1 MFVRLPVRLWAG
13 AAVAAVGLLI
23 ATPAAAQIEPCPEPA
38 KLPPAGSPPVLR
50 CTQLIAHPVNE
61 TVVEGETYNYY
72 VKSKP
77 SDPANDKWTPYSE
90 DAIRADFWSLW
101 RAGFLDNLWV
111 EVLDEPYA
119 NGVMGEHVVFHIEER
134 SRVKVVDY
142 VPAKGT
148 GKLRVDLSKI
158 EDTLKEKGVSVHLD
172 SFVDQATIRR
182 VKGVIH
188 DLYAEKGYDGV
199 TVTPEI
205 IPMEGGPK
213 LVRLSFSID
222 EGPKY
227 QIKEVVF
234 QGNHAFSNDK
244 LAAQLKD
251 NKPKSWLS
259 FITEAGK
266 YQEAKFADDA
276 QKVVDFYREN
286 GYAKVRVGNPQVEVI
301 STSTDG
307 KTRDIRLVI
316 PVDEDRRYKVGKFD
330 IADAKALQADG
341 LRALFKVNEGDYFDM
356 KKLQKGMDKAKE
368 AYGTYGFMEFTPEPE
383 LCFHGTNCETGE
395 PEGPQPGPPV
405 VDITMRMNEGKQYF
419 VNRITFVGNTT
430 THDNVI
436 RRELRVA
443 EGGLF
448 NTEALKESIRR
459 LNQLGYFKPLEKSED
474 IGVTPTPGQ
483 DGRVD
488 IKLKVQ
494 EQNRNQ
500 LSFGAGVS
508 QFDGFF
514 GQLAFQTANFLGRGE
529 TVGISLQKGSQAEN
543 YQISFQEP
551 YMWDRPITMGVD
563 LYTRQYIFPSQYTQ
577 AEKGGN
583 TVLGLPVKAYT
594 RLFLTYSYTVVEV
607 FNISPLYLSPA
618 VLASSPYLR
627 DSLLID
633 EGGHRTV
640 SKISP
645 SLVFNTVNAP
655 IFPTA
660 GTRYTLGFGF
670 AGLGGDTQYWSTQ
683 LEGIWFH
690 RLTNRMSYGLRAQG
704 QYIRPFGDTSV
715 LPIFEKYFL
724 GGEYSVR
731 GFDIRTIGP
740 RDPTSNLVVG
750 GNKSLNFNAEYYI
763 NIANPVRL
771 VAFFDAG
778 QVQDV
783 GQSFVWKEPVLSRV
797 GTITPVLYDA
807 FAPILGLAST
817 TPPPPIPTVQ
827 TGETLAF
834 KTSTGLE
841 LRFFMPVINVPFR
854 LISSWNP
861 SRTNVLN
868 NNLQPTARFTFRFAV
883 GTTF

>member
-1 MFVRLPVRLWAG
+1 M
-13 AAVAAVGLLI
+13 VAAGLLL
-23 ATPAAAQIEPCPEPA
+23 AAPAAAQVEPCPAPE
-38 KLPPAGSPPVLR
+38 KLPPAGSPPLVR
-50 CTQLIAHPVNE
+50 CTQLVAHPVNE
-61 TVVEGETYNYY
+61 TIVEQDTYRYY
-72 VKSKP
+72 IKTRGSVPK
-77 SDPANDKWTPYSE
+77 DDKWVPYNE

-101 RAGFLDNLWV
+101 RAGFLDNLWI
-111 EVLDEPYA
+111 EVIDEPYE
-119 NGVMGEHVVFHIEER
+119 NGVMGEHVIFHIEER

-142 VPAKGT
+142 VPKQGT
-148 GKLRVDLSKI
+148 GKLRVEVSKI
-158 EDTLKEKGVSVHLD
+158 EDAMKGKGISVHLD
-172 SFVDQATIRR
+172 SFVDQSTIRR

-199 TVTPEI
+199 TVDPQI
-205 IPMEGGPK
+205 VPMEGGPK
-213 LVRLSFSID
+213 LVRLSFVID

-234 QGNHAFSNDK
+234 DGNHAFSDSK
-244 LAAQLKD
+244 LASQMKD
-251 NKPKSWLS
+251 NKPKGWLS
-259 FITEAGK
+259 FVTEAGK

-286 GYAKVRVGNPQVEVI
+286 GYAKARVGNPQVETI
-301 STSTDG
+301 STSKDG
-307 KTRDIRLVI
+307 KTRDIRLRI
-316 PVDEDRRYKVGKFD
+316 PVDEDRRYKVGKFEV
-330 IADAKALQADG
+330 ADAKALKPEG
-341 LRALFKVNEGDYFDM
+341 LRELFKVHEGDYFNM
-356 KKLQKGMDKAKE
+356 KQMQKGMDKAKE
-368 AYGTYGFMEFTPEPE
+368 AYGSFGYMEFVAEPE
-383 LCFHGTNCETGE
+383 LCFKGTNCETGE

-405 VDITMRMNEGKQYF
+405 VDVTMRMNEGKQYF

-459 LNQLGYFKPLEKSED
+459 LNQLGYFKPLEKAED
-474 IGVTPTPGQ
+474 IGVTPAPGQ
-483 DGRVD
+483 DARVD

-500 LSFGAGVS
+500 LAFGAGVS

-514 GQLAFQTANFLGRGE
+514 GQLSFQTANFLGRGE
-529 TVGISLQKGSQAEN
+529 TVGISLQKGSQAQN
-543 YQISFQEP
+543 YQVSFSEP
-551 YMWDRPITMGVD
+551 YMFDRPITLGLD
-563 LYTRQYIFPSQYTQ
+563 LYTRQYNFPNQYTQ
-577 AEKGGN
+577 SEKGGS
-583 TVLGLPVKAYT
+583 TTFGLPVRAYT
-594 RLFLTYSYTVVEV
+594 RAFLTYSYTRVEV
-607 FNISPLYLSPA
+607 FNISPAYLSPA

-633 EGGHRTV
+633 QGGHRTV

-655 IFPTA
+655 IFPSA
-660 GTRYTLGFGF
+660 GTRYTLA
-670 AGLGGDTQYWSTQ
+670 AGLAGVGGDTQYWSTQ
-683 LEGIWFH
+683 FEGIWYH
-690 RLTNRMSYGLRAQG
+690 PVTRRMSYGLRAQA
-704 QYIRPFGDTSV
+704 QYIRPYGDTSI

-740 RDPTSNLVVG
+740 RDPASNLVVG
-750 GNKSLNFNAEYYI
+750 GNKTLNFNAEYYI
-763 NIANPVRL
+763 NIAGPVRL
-771 VAFFDAG
+771 VAFWDAG

-783 GQSFVWKEPVLSRV
+783 GQSFRWMEPLTTRV
-797 GTITPVLYDA
+797 VPTEPILFDP
-807 FAPILGLAST
+807 FAPLTGLSST
-817 TPPPPIPTVQ
+817 TPTTVETVQ
-827 TGETLAF
+827 IGDVHAF

-841 LRFFMPVINVPFR
+841 LRFFMPVLNVPFR
-854 LISSWNP
+854 LISAWNP
-861 SRTNVLN
+861 SRAGVLN